1 MPEELEKIMAELKSA
16 DARHWLSLIAAAE
29 KEIDE
34 YRWHFSLTARSG
46 CVTALI
52 LFAQKH
58 SRPTLNH
65 ASNV

>member
-1 MPEELEKIMAELKSA
+1 MPEKIEKIMAELKSA

-29 KEIDE
+29 KEIEE
-34 YRWHFSLTARSG
+34 YRCHFSLTARSG
-46 CVTALI
+46 RVTALI
-52 LFAQKH
+52 LSAQKH

>member
-46 CVTALI
+46 CVTASI
-52 LFAQKH
+52 SFAQKN